1 MRADAFPDTMND
13 RRQFLKSLASAPA
26 VSALAVAGGDVRA
39 ADGRGTSDAGR
50 PLPSGIPRRILHLVA
65 DGMSSGILSCA
76 NQYSEHVRGRPL
88 TWFRLIDQPSTR
100 QAVMD
105 VRSQNSLVTDS
116 SASSCAWGSGVRIP
130 NGKVNQ
136 TSKGQKLV
144 TLYELLGQAGWKRGL
159 VTTTEITHATPA
171 GFIACV
177 SARASGED
185 IATQYLERRIDLA
198 LGGASNHFRGDK
210 RKDKRDLL
218 GDFRRLEYAVLRSP
232 SDLAS
237 APADRRWLGVFS
249 EGHLPYV
256 VDQQG
261 GLTKVSAVPSLAAM
275 TRAALRR
282 FAREERAIL
291 QIEGGRVDHGC
302 HSNDAA
308 AAIHELIAFDQAIEV
323 CLEFQR
329 EHPDTFLLITT
340 DHATANPG
348 LNGLGDSYEKSNAAL
363 HNVRKVRQSV
373 GEILTR
379 LRAAANR
386 AEAAARLKESTG
398 YEASTRRMDTL
409 DPFLKKKGY
418 ALFEAFNSD
427 TCALGQVLANH
438 TGIAFTSGN
447 HTSDYVPVLALG
459 PGSER
464 IGGFFKNTDL
474 FGHYLDFAG
483 LSFRNPQEP
492 LVAGACHAPTT
503 EDVSGYLA

>member
-1 MRADAFPDTMND
+1 MNP
-13 RRQFLKSLASAPA
+13 RRHFLKSLVTAPA
-26 VSALAVAGGDVRA
+26 VSALTATALGA
-39 ADGRGTSDAGR
+39 AAHAPRKSNTENR
-50 PLPSGIPRRILHLVA
+50 PLASGTPRRIIHMVV
-65 DGMSSGILSCA
+65 DGMSSGILACA

-100 QAVMD
+100 QAVMN

-136 TSKGQKLV
+136 TSKGEKLV

-177 SARASGED
+177 NARGSGDD

-198 LGGASNHFRGDK
+198 LGGASNHFRADK

-218 GDFRRLEYAVLRSP
+218 GDFRGLEYAVLRSP

-237 APADRRWLGVFS
+237 APRDQRWLGVFS
-249 EGHLPYV
+249 EGHIPYV

-261 GLTKVSAVPSLAAM
+261 GLTKVAPTPSLAAM

-282 FAREERAIL
+282 FTHEERFIL
-291 QIEGGRVDHGC
+291 QVEGGRVDHGC

-308 AAIHELIAFDQAIEV
+308 AAVHEMIAFDQAIEV
-323 CLEFQR
+323 CLEFQKD
-329 EHPDTFLLITT
+329 HPDTFILITT

-348 LNGLGDSYEKSNAAL
+348 LNGLGETYEKTNAAF
-363 HNVRKVRQSV
+363 HNLKKVRQSV
-373 GEILTR
+373 GEILNR
-379 LRAAANR
+379 LRTAENR
-386 AEAAARLKESTG
+386 TQAAARLQESTG
-398 YEASTRRMDTL
+398 YAASTRRMETL

-418 ALFEAFNSD
+418 ALFDAFNSD

-447 HTSDYVPVLALG
+447 HTSDYVPVLAMG
-459 PGSER
+459 PGSDR
-464 IGGFFKNTDL
+464 IEGFLQNTEL

-483 LSFRNPQEP
+483 LSFRNAQEP
-492 LVAGACHAPTT
+492 LVAGACQAAPTENT
-503 EDVSGYLA
+503 AEYFAVA

>member
-1 MRADAFPDTMND
+1 MND
-13 RRQFLKSLASAPA
+13 RRSFLKSLMSAPA
-26 VSALAVAGGDVRA
+26 A
-39 ADGRGTSDAGR
+39 ASIAAAPVTAAPESNRPRPIGNR
-50 PLPSGIPRRILHLVA
+50 PLPTGTPRRIIHMVA
-65 DGMSSGILSCA
+65 DGMSSGILACA
-76 NQYSEHVRGRPL
+76 NQFSEHDRGRPL
-88 TWFRLIDQPSTR
+88 TWFRLVDQPSTR
-100 QAVMD
+100 QAVMN

-136 TSKGQKLV
+136 TSKGEKLV

-177 SARASGED
+177 NARASGED

-198 LGGASNHFRGDK
+198 LGGASNHFRADK

-218 GDFRRLEYAVLRSP
+218 GDFRRLEYAVMRTP

-237 APADRRWLGVFS
+237 APRDQRWLGVFA
-249 EGHLPYV
+249 EGHIPYV
-256 VDQQG
+256 VDQKG
-261 GLTKVSAVPSLAAM
+261 GLTKVPPVPSLAAM

-282 FAREERAIL
+282 FAPEERFIL
-291 QIEGGRVDHGC
+291 QVEGGRVDHGC
-302 HSNDAA
+302 HNNDAA
-308 AAIHELIAFDQAIEV
+308 AAIHELIAFDEAIEV

-329 EHPDTFLLITT
+329 EHPDTFVLITT

-348 LNGLGDSYEKSNAAL
+348 LNGIGETYEKTNATF
-363 HNVRKVRQSV
+363 HNLKKVRQSV
-373 GEILTR
+373 GEILNR
-379 LRAAANR
+379 LRTAENR
-386 AEAAARLKESTG
+386 MQLAARLQESTG
-398 YEASTRRMDTL
+398 YAASNRRLETL
-409 DPFLKKKGY
+409 EPFLKKKGY

-459 PGSER
+459 PGSDR
-464 IGGFFKNTDL
+464 IEGFLQNTEL

-483 LSFRNPQEP
+483 LTFRNPQEP

-503 EDVSGYLA
+503 EDLSEYLRSA